1 MKQRTAWLVT
11 CIASAAV
18 VVAFY
23 AVVRSQ
29 FGGDLAPIAG
39 LRKHT
44 QPASTASDRNWK
56 TDAVAVDAV
65 ATGEWRDGPQGSEG
79 RDWAARLLDR
89 QARKAIPGNRDCKAH
104 SDHRDRKVRPGLK
117 V

>member
-1 MKQRTAWLVT
+1 MMKQRTAWLVT

-23 AVVRSQ
+23 AVVRSH

-44 QPASTASDRNWK
+44 QPASVTSDRNWK

-65 ATGEWRDGPQGSEG
+65 ATGERRDGPQGPKGETG
-79 RDWAARLLDR
+79 P
-89 QARKAIPGNRDCKAH
+89 QGEPGPAGPPGPKGDPGP
-104 SDHRDRKVRPGLK
+104 PGLQGALGPPGPK
-117 V
+117 G